1 MATRHDTR
9 WNFRVAEDD
18 DALVRAASELSETS
32 VTGFVCKAA
41 VSEAHRVL
49 ADRQRFSLDDADWER
64 FNELLDRPAKVPA
77 GLREL
82 FSKPSLFE

>member
-1 MATRHDTR
+1 MATKHDTR

-32 VTGFVCKAA
+32 VTGFVRTAA
-41 VSEAHRVL
+41 VSEARRVL

-64 FNELLDRPAKVPA
+64 FNELLDRPARVPA
-77 GLREL
+77 GMRDL
-82 FSKPSLFE
+82 FSKPSAFD